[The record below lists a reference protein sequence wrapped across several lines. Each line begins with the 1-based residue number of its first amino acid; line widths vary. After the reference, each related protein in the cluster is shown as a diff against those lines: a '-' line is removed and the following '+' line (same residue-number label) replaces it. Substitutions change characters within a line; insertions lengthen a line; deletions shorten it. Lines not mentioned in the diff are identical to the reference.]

1 MLLGMSRSDADPGA
15 SFRVSTDLVIETPE
29 NVVLTYRLA
38 GPAVRLLAYL
48 VDLAIRL
55 AILFALGLVA
65 QFGGAISG
73 NGVST
78 GMFLVAIFFIDW
90 TYFGFSEAF
99 FRGKTL
105 GKHLF
110 GLRVFQEQGYPATMW
125 GALLRNFV
133 RAADNLSLWG
143 VCFITMV
150 VSGKFRRLGDLVA
163 KTVVIE
169 ERRVRVPREPVILEK
184 IKPLPRTDL
193 GSYVPSGQTLALIED
208 FLSRRHV
215 LTYRRGH
222 AMAYV
227 LARPLAHKLAFSGDP
242 QLVDRYPMAFLAAVY
257 ATFYQVHEGED
268 EEDTADRYET
278 DAERRRQPAVAG
290 AAS

>member
-38 GPAVRLLAYL
+38 GPAVRVLAYF

-55 AILFALGLVA
+55 AVLFALWMVA
-65 QFGGAISG
+65 SVGGAISG

-143 VCFITMV
+143 VGFVSMV
-150 VSGKFRRLGDLVA
+150 VSGRFRRLGDLVA

-268 EEDTADRYET
+268 EEDPAERHET